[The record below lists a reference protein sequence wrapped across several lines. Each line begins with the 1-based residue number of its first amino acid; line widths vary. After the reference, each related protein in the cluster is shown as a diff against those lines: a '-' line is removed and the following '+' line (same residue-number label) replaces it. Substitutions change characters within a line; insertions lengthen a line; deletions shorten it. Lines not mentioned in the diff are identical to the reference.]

1 MKGGPSDAAPP
12 NASIDFFG
20 RQFERQIAASQ
31 FELNPFEAAAL
42 PYLAGDVLDLGC
54 GLGNLSLAAASR
66 GARVTAIDACSNAVE
81 SLRLRAASRGL
92 VVDAFS
98 ADLREWRPDRNWD
111 AVACIGLLMFFAP
124 AHARAGLASVREA
137 VRPGGIAAVNVLVD
151 GTTYLDMFDPAGH
164 YLFAK
169 GEVAAAFAGWKV
181 LAHVMEDY
189 PAPGGTTKRFETLV
203 AEKPRSRLRGP

>member
-1 MKGGPSDAAPP
+1 MKSGPPDAARA

-81 SLRLRAASRGL
+81 SLRGRASAHGL
-92 VVDAFS
+92 AVEALS
-98 ADLREWRPDRNWD
+98 ADLREWRPGRSWD
-111 AVACIGLLMFFAP
+111 VVVCIGLLMFFAP
-124 AHARAGLASVREA
+124 EHARAGLASVRDA
-137 VRPGGIAAVNVLVD
+137 VRPGGVAVVNVLVE
-151 GTTYLDMFDPAGH
+151 GTTYLDMFDPAAH
-164 YLFAK
+164 YLFAQ
-169 GEVAAAFAGWKV
+169 GEVARAFAGWKV
-181 LAHVMEDY
+181 LAHAVEDF
-189 PAPGGTTKRFETLV
+189 PAPGGTTKRFETII
-203 AEKPRSRLRGP
+203 AARPR